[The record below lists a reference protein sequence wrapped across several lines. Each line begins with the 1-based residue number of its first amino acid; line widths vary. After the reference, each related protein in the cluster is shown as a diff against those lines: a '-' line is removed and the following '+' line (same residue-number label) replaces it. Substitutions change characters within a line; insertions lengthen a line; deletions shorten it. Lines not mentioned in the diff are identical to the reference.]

1 MTIHESRAGRRRII
15 GSAVAVTIVLLLLM
29 RACSVAG
36 GPVWGHVEDSETHE
50 PIAGAIVVAQ
60 WTGAAMGPVHS
71 PRVCFHVE
79 TAVSDA
85 KGRYFIPPWL
95 QPPRAWAVWG
105 STTLSDAYLPG
116 YESVRTQQTL
126 TESPEDVF
134 MKKFVGTD
142 AERFEYIDKRV
153 FSSMSC
159 DNAGASRRNL
169 FAAQK
174 AAIHEAMG
182 LARSEHDRRNLEG
195 MRIVAAEDWLAAT
208 PNFHETY
215 LRPLE
220 NLPANVRRELE

>member
-1 MTIHESRAGRRRII
+1 MTIHENRAWRRRII
-15 GSAVAVTIVLLLLM
+15 GGAVSVAIVLLLLM
-29 RACSVAG
+29 RGCSVAG
-36 GPVWGHVEDSETHE
+36 GPAWGHVEDIETHQ
-50 PIAGAIVVAQ
+50 PIAGAIVVVR

-95 QPPRAWAVWG
+95 QAPRAWAVWG
-105 STTLSDAYLPG
+105 STTRSDAYLPG
-116 YESVRTQQTL
+116 YESAGTQQTL

-182 LARSEHDRRNLEG
+182 LARSEQDRRNLEG
-195 MRIVAAEDWLAAT
+195 MRIVAAADWLAAT
-208 PNFHETY
+208 QNYHETY
-215 LRPLE
+215 RRPIE
-220 NLPANVRRELE
+220 NLPIDVRRELE